1 MFLLVQEE
9 SMSKRV
15 LCLVLGLMMSCNSIA
30 YADEIDIADEIK
42 ETSVI
47 TLSDKA
53 NEILKRVRENV
64 DIKYLTYEEAA
75 DGILS
80 VLNERDSY
88 FYSIENPDET
98 IKYLRNNIELP
109 RNLDTEITRLEFC
122 KLFLDIA
129 THIGDKPY
137 TSDLIDI
144 SDIFIDLDGLEDE
157 DKEIIKTIFIEG
169 VLSGVSEDKFKP
181 DGFITQSQFNI
192 ILDRIRDGYSRKY
205 LFNVVDSA
213 FSVEDREA
221 ILGGKEDRN
230 LTYNDIIVFLNDTFK
245 NPIINWAQDINKEIT
260 VREFLME
267 YQGLFKGDIIKYN
280 DELDEFYYPAK
291 DTVILSAEEWEYL
304 NSNLDKVMLYSEAQ
318 LLYERSKKAQ
328 DDFENYKHFDS
339 FEEIEHLTNNYLGFV
354 SELVYDTKG
363 CINYFMDY
371 SEPKFAIWGNYGDFS
386 RAVHESQHEKSAR
399 LSGDFSHRV
408 KRDDLWLV
416 YWGSRPSTFYYF
428 DMTNGNWVDNRNTY
442 SYNTSNIYNK
452 YCPDEVK
459 EDSFMKLYATD
470 NDLISNIY
478 GLQGL
483 LQEFCSYALQAK
495 IEFINTSLGVA
506 DASVGCTNYD
516 WYLMLKYLSMQFI
529 EHIEENNSVS
539 YETIMSDMDMVRF
552 INNTMREM
560 DEYEK
565 IFADRIGSYTSWFA
579 DDLLLWGYEL
589 GAPVS
594 FKDLD
599 NLLDSDPDIEISIGG

>member
-230 LTYNDIIVFLNDTFK
+230 LTYNDIIVFFNDTFK

-304 NSNLDKVMLYSEAQ
+304 NSNLDKIMLYSEAQ

-339 FEEIEHLTNNYLGFV
+339 FEEIENFTNNYLGFV

-371 SEPKFAIWGNYGDFS
+371 SEPKFAIWGNYSDFS

-416 YWGSRPSTFYYF
+416 YWGNRPSTFYYF

-442 SYNTSNIYNK
+442 SYNTSNIYYK

-599 NLLDSDPDIEISIGG
+599 NLLDSDPDIEISIEG